1 MPTEIDKEKIKRS
14 VWMDAPMPMVT
25 IFKTLDVTGII
36 KAAKRTGAGFTALM
50 CWCIGRAAS
59 GMEEF
64 YILPVGDKL
73 LKYEKLAVNVVV
85 KTKNGIATCDI
96 PFNGNLKKF
105 CRDYGRLTERVIKS
119 GQDYELGGE
128 YMVIGTSALPK
139 HDIDGAANIYA
150 GFYNNPFLIWGRY
163 RKGLFKTTLPV
174 SFQFHHSQFDGE
186 EAAEFL
192 DKLQRV
198 IKGIKTKY

>member
-14 VWMDAPMPMVT
+14 VWMGAPMPMVT

-119 GQDYELGGE
+119 GQDCELGGE

-163 RKGLFKTTLPV
+163 RKGLFKTILPV

-198 IKGIKTKY
+198 IKGLKTKY

>member
-14 VWMDAPMPMVT
+14 VWMGAPMPMVT

-50 CWCIGRAAS
+50 CWCVGRAAS

-105 CRDYGRLTERVIKS
+105 CRDYGRLTESVKKS

-198 IKGIKTKY
+198 IKGMKTKY

>member
-14 VWMDAPMPMVT
+14 VWMGAPMPMVT

-36 KAAKRTGAGFTALM
+36 KAAKRTGVGFTALM

-59 GMEEF
+59 EMEEF

-105 CRDYGRLTERVIKS
+105 CRDYGRLTESVIKS

-163 RKGLFKTTLPV
+163 RKGLFKTILPV

-198 IKGIKTKY
+198 IKGLKTKY

>member
-1 MPTEIDKEKIKRS
+1 MPTEIDKEKIRRS

-50 CWCIGRAAS
+50 CWCVGRAAS

-163 RKGLFKTTLPV
+163 RNL
-174 SFQFHHSQFDGE
+174 
-186 EAAEFL
+186 
-192 DKLQRV
+192 KL
-198 IKGIKTKY
+198 ILLM

>member
-14 VWMDAPMPMVT
+14 VWMGAPMPMVT

-36 KAAKRTGAGFTALM
+36 KTAKRTGVGFTALM

-59 GMEEF
+59 EMEEF

-105 CRDYGRLTERVIKS
+105 CRDYGRLTESVIKS

>member
-1 MPTEIDKEKIKRS
+1 MPTEIDKGKIKRS
-14 VWMDAPMPMVT
+14 VWMGAPMPMVT

-36 KAAKRTGAGFTALM
+36 KTAKRTGAGFTALM
-50 CWCIGRAAS
+50 CWCVGRAAS
-59 GMEEF
+59 EMEEF

-105 CRDYGRLTERVIKS
+105 CRDYGRLTESVIKS

>member
-14 VWMDAPMPMVT
+14 VWMGAPMPMVT

-50 CWCIGRAAS
+50 CWCVVRAAS

-85 KTKNGIATCDI
+85 KMKNGIATCDI

-119 GQDYELGGE
+119 GQDYELVGE

-163 RKGLFKTTLPV
+163 RKGLFKTILPV